1 MSTRTDTV
9 ATLRAT
15 WSALDAVAASLTAE
29 QWAAQSLCP
38 DWTARGVLVHA
49 TTIEQVLVG
58 WKPGSE
64 APFAGIAPVHAEL
77 NALEPGG
84 LLERFRSVV
93 AERTAELGA
102 MSDDDFATPGVT
114 PVGPGT
120 YGRFMAI
127 RVFDNWVHERDIRVP
142 LGIPGDDSGP
152 AAEMSL
158 DEVEMSLGYIVG
170 KKIGL
175 GDGKGMRSPPGCCAA
190 MLVKVDGRA
199 AVAGTGQPRYHAQ
212 HRLAHVPASRA
223 AHRPRYPSPT
233 AGHMD
238 RRRRDRRACRPK
250 PTAPQCD
257 RRFPERYLPYSQAA
271 DSRAWRMRVR

>member
-1 MSTRTDTV
+1 MTTRTDTI
-9 ATLRAT
+9 ANLRAT
-15 WSALDAVAASLTAE
+15 WSALDTVAASLTPE

-58 WKPGSE
+58 WKPGGE
-64 APFAGIAPVHAEL
+64 APFATIGPTHAEL
-77 NALEPGG
+77 NALEPDA
-84 LLERFRSVV
+84 LLTRFRRVV
-93 AERTAELGA
+93 AERTAELDA
-102 MSDDDFATPGVT
+102 MTDDDFATPGVT

-142 LGIPGDDSGP
+142 LAIPGDDSGP

-158 DEVEMSLGYIVG
+158 DEVQLSLGYIVG

-175 GDGKGMRSPPGCCAA
+175 DDGKGIAFEIRGPVSRR

-199 AVAGTGQPRYHAQ
+199 AVTQELPNPDATLSTDSLTFMLLACGRIDPEIPIADGRVTWTGDDEIGG
-212 HRLAHVPASRA
+212 RA
-223 AHRPRYPSPT
+223 ARNL
-233 AGHMD
+233 
-238 RRRRDRRACRPK
+238 
-250 PTAPQCD
+250 
-257 RRFPERYLPYSQAA
+257 RFT
-271 DSRAWRMRVR
+271 M